1 MVKNISGRLLVGLRW
16 WNDFKDDGTEVWIF
30 ESYDSPER
38 KPNSVDSAFFWT
50 SQLVGCLIWA
60 ILLFVDILGFKLYW
74 ALVSGT
80 AVVLNGVNFIGFY
93 KCRGGKNFNCFFNL
107 FNFCVEHQK
116 KVKELTNKGLQAIGN
131 QLLSNAFK

>member
-1 MVKNISGRLLVGLRW
+1 MFLNSIIDNSILIFIIVIIISSIDFWMVKNICGRLLVGLRW

-50 SQLVGCLIWA
+50 SQLVGCLMWA
-60 ILLFVDILGFKLYW
+60 ILLLVDILGLKLYW

-80 AVVLNGVNFIGFY
+80 AVVLNGVNFFGFY
-93 KCRGGKNFNCFFNL
+93 KCRGGKFPIFFIIL
-107 FNFCVEHQK
+107 FNFFV
-116 KVKELTNKGLQAIGN
+116 
-131 QLLSNAFK
+131 